1 VLDEPFEGAQV
12 TQTQVPAAAARLRH
26 GVNLSHWFSQVYV
39 APGYSAAH
47 YDSYM
52 KQSDLE
58 LIAAQ
63 GFDHVR
69 FPIGVEHLLEA
80 DGSGLDAEFVAR
92 IEREIAQLHALGLA
106 VIVDA
111 HPEAEFKNDLARSD
125 DAVERFVSMWS
136 ALAARFADSDPASTA
151 FEVLNEPDIGDNAR
165 WVEILNRGLG
175 AIRAAAPEHSVVASG
190 DLFSQLPTLLELP
203 TLDDGNLIYNIHVY
217 DPMALTHQ
225 GARWAPDWAQH
236 TRGLDYPMDL
246 ENVSALQAATDD
258 PDAHAALDEY
268 ATEGWDRA
276 RYESFL
282 APAVAWAAAR
292 GVPLTCNEFGVY
304 KTFAPRAARLRWLAD
319 VTSVFVEQ
327 GIGWTVWD
335 YAGDFGV
342 ATGDGGHRQPDVEV
356 LAALGLEARR

>member
-1 VLDEPFEGAQV
+1 M
-12 TQTQVPAAAARLRH
+12 TQTQGPAAAARLRH

-39 APGYSAAH
+39 APGYSTAH

-52 KQSDLE
+52 GQSDLE

-69 FPIGVEHLLEA
+69 FPIGVEHLVEA
-80 DGSGLDAEFVAR
+80 DGSRLDPEFVAR
-92 IEREIAQLHALGLA
+92 IEREIDQLHALGLA

-111 HPEAEFKNDLARSD
+111 HPEAEFKHALANSD
-125 DAVERFVSMWS
+125 DAVERFVGMWS
-136 ALAARFADSDPASTA
+136 ALAARFAGTDPASTA

-225 GARWAPDWAQH
+225 GAHWAPDWAQH

-304 KTFAPRAARLRWLAD
+304 KVFAPRAARLRWLAD

-342 ATGDGGHRQPDVEV
+342 ATGEGGHRQPDVEV
-356 LAALGLEARR
+356 LAALGLEARA